1 MILYFID
8 IIINV
13 KYLYDKISNNGYYVY
28 NISDIIASHDYYL
41 NTDGIQIRNDKTC

>member
-28 NISDIIASHDYYL
+28 NISDIIAMDNIYV
-41 NTDGIQIRNDKTC
+41 K